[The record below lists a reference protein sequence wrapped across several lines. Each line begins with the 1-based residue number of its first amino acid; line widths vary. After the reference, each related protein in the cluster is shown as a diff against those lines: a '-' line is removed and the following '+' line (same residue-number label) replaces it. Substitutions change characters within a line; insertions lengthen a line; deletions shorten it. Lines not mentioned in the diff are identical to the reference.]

1 VPGVDVGVVY
11 EATGDGN
18 QVGGDF
24 YDFFRGPGELGFG
37 FAVGDVCGKGPEAAA
52 VTGLARHA
60 LRLLGGRGDD
70 IPEVLSHLN
79 AAILGEGSRA
89 RFVTVIYGEG
99 KPTPDGG
106 LLVRLACAGHP
117 APVVVRSDGSVE
129 VVDVSGDLLGIFPEA
144 TAPVTTLR
152 LSPGESLVCFTDGV
166 TERRDGARMLGEEG
180 VLELLRGGEGLS
192 ATALAR
198 TLGAAVTE
206 FAPAAARDDVAI
218 LVLRAGAA
226 NGGLRPPAPAG

>member
-1 VPGVDVGVVY
+1 
-11 EATGDGN
+11 
-18 QVGGDF
+18 
-24 YDFFRGPGELGFG
+24 
-37 FAVGDVCGKGPEAAA
+37 
-52 VTGLARHA
+52 
-60 LRLLGGRGDD
+60 
-70 IPEVLSHLN
+70 
-79 AAILGEGSRA
+79 
-89 RFVTVIYGEG
+89 
-99 KPTPDGG
+99 
-106 LLVRLACAGHP
+106 
-117 APVVVRSDGSVE
+117 